1 MAKRRRV
8 RERQN
13 KLIRAA
19 AGIALIVVGV
29 GLAIFLLSRPNSS
42 DAAVAEDLSVLPAP
56 VHYAAPALELKDIH
70 GTSASLADYRGRVVL
85 VNNWATWCPPCKA
98 ELPTLESYYEDHA
111 QSGFTV
117 IAIEAGES
125 QKDVQPFVQAYGLK
139 FPIWLDPG
147 KTSLAAFRNQNLP
160 NSYVLDRSGTIR
172 YAWTGEISR
181 AMLEK
186 FVTPLLGQG
195 EG

>member
-42 DAAVAEDLSVLPAP
+42 DAAVAEDLSVLPAT

-111 QSGFTV
+111 QEGFTV
-117 IAIEAGES
+117 IGIEAGES
-125 QKDVQPFVQAYGLK
+125 QQDVQPFVQAFRIN
-139 FPIWLDPG
+139 FPIWLDPQRA
-147 KTSLAAFRNQNLP
+147 SMEAFRNQNLP
-160 NSYVLDRSGTIR
+160 SSYVLDRSGMIR

-195 EG
+195 